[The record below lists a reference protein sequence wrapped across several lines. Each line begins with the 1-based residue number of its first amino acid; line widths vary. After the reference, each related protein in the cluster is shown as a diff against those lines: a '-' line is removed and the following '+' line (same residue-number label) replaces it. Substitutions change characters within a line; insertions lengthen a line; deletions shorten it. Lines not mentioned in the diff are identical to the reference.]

1 MHVSRTFPECW
12 TELVTVF
19 LKLGLIS
26 YGGAAMM
33 GIMHAEV
40 TDKRKWL
47 SDARYLEG
55 MAVVNMLPGPPAVQL
70 AIFVGYQRCGLAGG
84 IAAGLC
90 FMLPAFFIL
99 LALTLLY
106 TRYGA
111 LGIVSDALHGIGA
124 AVLGVF
130 AAALYRLGR
139 SNLNNTRQVLI
150 AVAAAILVATTP
162 AGVATVLFLG
172 ACAGIT
178 SYHSRYIGL
187 IAAAAVGSMSLCAH
201 FLPDIIAGYTVGS
214 IAAASPASPSLA
226 QLAAFFLKASA
237 LTFGGGMTILA
248 FVQEHVVNRMQW
260 LTEREFLDGLAL
272 GQLTPGPI
280 LMIAAYVG
288 YRLNGLVGSIV
299 SALCIFA
306 PAFLLL
312 LPVMPVWERFKDL
325 LWIKAAMRGI
335 APAVIGCLVITL
347 GQLLPHAAPN
357 TFAQLVLLATAFAL
371 IRWRTGPLPLIVA
384 AGVLSIVVRGYDTWS

>member
-1 MHVSRTFPECW
+1 MHVNRTFPECW
-12 TELVTVF
+12 AELVAVF

>member
-1 MHVSRTFPECW
+1 MHMSRTFPECW

-40 TDKRKWL
+40 ADKRKWL

-172 ACAGIT
+172 ACAGIA

-201 FLPDIIAGYTVGS
+201 FLPGIIAGYTDAS

-226 QLAAFFLKASA
+226 QLAMFFLKASA

-312 LPVMPVWERFKDL
+312 LPIMPVWERFKDL

-371 IRWRTGPLPLIVA
+371 IRWRIGPLPLIVA

>member
-1 MHVSRTFPECW
+1 VSSSSRERW
-12 TELVTVF
+12 KELVAVF

-40 TDKRKWL
+40 AGRRKWL
-47 SDARYLEG
+47 TDARYLEG

-84 IAAGLC
+84 IVAGLC
-90 FMLPAFFIL
+90 FTLPAFFIL

-111 LGIVSDALHGIGA
+111 LGMVRDALHGIGA
-124 AVLGVF
+124 VVLGVF
-130 AAALYRLGR
+130 AAALYRLSR
-139 SNLNNTRQVLI
+139 SGMNSVRQVLI
-150 AVAAAILVATTP
+150 ALAAAALVAGTP
-162 AGVATVLFLG
+162 AGVAAVLFLG
-172 ACAGIT
+172 ASAGIA
-178 SYHSRYIGL
+178 SYHSRSIGL
-187 IAAAAVGSMSLCAH
+187 IAAAAVSLIGVCAY
-201 FLPDIIAGYTVGS
+201 FLPPIIGGYADAS
-214 IAAASPASPSLA
+214 IAAASPANPSLA

-288 YRLNGLVGSIV
+288 YRLNGLAGSIL

-312 LPVMPVWERFKDL
+312 LPIMPVWERFKDL

-357 TFAQLVLLATAFAL
+357 TFAQLVLLATACAL
-371 IRWRTGPLPLIVA
+371 IRWRIGPLPLIVA
-384 AGVLSIVVRGYDTWS
+384 AGALSILVRSYGT